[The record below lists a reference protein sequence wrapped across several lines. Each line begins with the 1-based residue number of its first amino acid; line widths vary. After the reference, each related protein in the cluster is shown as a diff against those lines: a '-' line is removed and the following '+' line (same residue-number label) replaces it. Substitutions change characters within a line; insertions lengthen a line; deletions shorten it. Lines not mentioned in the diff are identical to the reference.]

1 MIDPKR
7 FENEGQENESDLHAN
22 ESTFSQA
29 VVWGTDWTTET
40 ILSQLKRGNI
50 ELNPAFQRRD
60 AWGRPGKSKFIESL
74 ILGLPIPQIILAE
87 SKDRRGTFIVIDG
100 KQRLL
105 SIRTFFAEDDDAEF
119 DNLRLID
126 LEILNELKGKTYQEI
141 KNDPSLESYLIA
153 LENQTIRTTI
163 IRNWPNEAFLFTV
176 FLRLNNGSVKLSPQE
191 LRQALHPGRF
201 ITFADELSLSSQAI
215 KNMLNISKPD
225 ARMRDVELVVR
236 FFSFRYF
243 IDDYRGN
250 LKQFFD
256 ETVNRLNNDW
266 ANHSNQIISISQEL
280 ENAINA
286 TLEIFGQE
294 AAFSKWIGNK
304 FQNTFNRAIFDIM
317 TYYFSFDNVRNQALQ
332 NMEVVIDA
340 FKNLSDTD
348 PEFVRAFET
357 STKNMEPTFKR
368 FTTWGLKLY
377 EILQTPISVPTLDRD
392 RGIVSIIVYQ

>member
-1 MIDPKR
+1 MIDYKR

-22 ESTFSQA
+22 VQTFSQA

-60 AWGRPGKSKFIESL
+60 AWGKVGKSKFIESL

-105 SIRTFFAEDDDAEF
+105 SIRTFFAEQNDPEF
-119 DNLRLID
+119 EPLV
-126 LEILNELKGKTYQEI
+126 LNELEIINELQGKTYSDI
-141 KNDPSLESYLIA
+141 KQDPTFERYLTG

-163 IRNWPNEAFLFTV
+163 IRNWPNESFLFTV

-191 LRQALHPGRF
+191 LRQALHPGKF
-201 ITFADELSLSSQAI
+201 ISFADEFSLSSAAI
-215 KNMLNISKPD
+215 RRMLNITKPD
-225 ARMRDVELVVR
+225 PRMRDVELVVR

-243 IDDYRGN
+243 ILAYKGN
-250 LKQFFD
+250 LKSFFD
-256 ETVNRLNNDW
+256 ETVNKLNNSW
-266 ANHSNQIISISQEL
+266 SNDSASIINTAFEL
-280 ENAINA
+280 DEAINL
-286 TLEIFGQE
+286 TLDIFGQE
-294 AAFSKWIGNK
+294 AAFSKWVGNR

-317 TYYFSFDNVRNQALQ
+317 TYYFSFRHIRAVAAIRGDLVLK
-332 NMEVVIDA
+332 A
-340 FKNLSDTD
+340 FKDLSDTD
-348 PEFVRAFET
+348 PIFVRSFET

-368 FTTWGLKLY
+368 LSTWGEKLFH
-377 EILQTPISVPTLDRD
+377 ILNVPVDVPSLSK
-392 RGIVSIIVYQ
+392 GEVIIVSYK